1 MKRNDPPVPSGAGPC
16 GGGPVSAPKTPFVP
30 GGVIFDMDG
39 TMLDTERLETGLYVR
54 LSRDMGWPTEEET
67 LRGTIG
73 LSDENAEAVYRK
85 KYGPDYPFGE
95 IWAAVGREETA
106 RAEREGLPHRPGL
119 LPLLERLSALGIPL
133 AVATSTFRERALW
146 KLEKAGILDRF
157 AVLACGDE
165 VKNGK
170 PAPDIFLLAASRL
183 GIKPE
188 DSVGFEDSPAGLAGL
203 AAAGIPS
210 VFVKDLAEPPPEV
223 LRTVWRR
230 CADLAAAAELFG

>member
-1 MKRNDPPVPSGAGPC
+1 
-16 GGGPVSAPKTPFVP
+16 
-30 GGVIFDMDG
+30 MDG
-39 TMLDTERLETGLYVR
+39 TMLDTERLEIGLYVR
-54 LSRDMGWPTEEET
+54 LSGEMGWPTDEDT

-73 LSDENAEAVYRK
+73 LSDENAEGIYVK
-85 KYGPDYPFGE
+85 KYGPRYPFGE
-95 IWAAVGREETA
+95 IWAAVMKEETV

-119 LPLLERLSALGIPL
+119 RALLDKLAALGIPL
-133 AVATSTFRERALW
+133 AVATSTFRERAAW

-157 AVLACGDE
+157 AALACGDE

-170 PAPDIFLLAASRL
+170 PAPDIFLLAASQL
-183 GIKPE
+183 GINPE
-188 DSVGFEDSPAGLAGL
+188 DAVGFEDSPAGLAGL

-210 VFVKDLAEPPPEV
+210 VFVKDMAEPPPEI